1 MGTLPCSKELLA
13 SLTHCGIDIDVSTDM
28 SYNDVACAIGFDIA
42 AIREIIYIHHE
53 FLYNSSQP
61 RIVSGHDDLD
71 IALLLEE
78 GGMDGWW
85 TGAGWFVEKKIAC
98 LVASQS

>member
-1 MGTLPCSKELLA
+1 LRTPLFECFVVVTGFKRIKKRATTYYLA
-13 SLTHCGIDIDVSTDM
+13 ASSSTRGVCG
-28 SYNDVACAIGFDIA
+28 IA